1 MPSTDNWG
9 GLLLCR
15 KGRCQMKTDT
25 LYTSLIGGTMAW
37 IGYLVGGI
45 DHLIK
50 ALAIFMAIDFSLGIM
65 VGFLFKNVESKKA
78 FKGLIK
84 KTAMILMVVAAVQ
97 LDLAT
102 ESGNF
107 MRNAMILF
115 LIGMEGISM
124 IENLGKLGIR
134 VPKFLANAFTQLQ
147 MDNDDKPK
155 DGEK

>member
-1 MPSTDNWG
+1 
-9 GLLLCR
+9 
-15 KGRCQMKTDT
+15 MKTDT
-25 LYTSLIGGTMAW
+25 LYTSIIGGSMAW

-50 ALAIFMAIDFSLGIM
+50 ALVIFMVIDYTLGFMVSL
-65 VGFLFKNVESKKA
+65 VFKKTESKKM

-84 KTAMILMVVAAVQ
+84 KTAMCLMVIAAVQ
-97 LDLAT
+97 LDTAT

-147 MDNDDKPK
+147 MDNDDKSK
-155 DGEK
+155 DGEGK